1 MATAKVANRTAAT
14 PAAPDEASAILERI
28 RAIQNDP
35 VLQRIR
41 PEGMIWACE
50 DEESNMG
57 ESTVHML
64 TLDILRYGLA
74 FHLAL
79 LTGFRVFGNL
89 NLHFSSEH
97 PNLFIT
103 PDLMVVKAPRSLP
116 AQLSSYRIGEQGPTP
131 LLVAEV
137 LSPKTYKEGDLTGK
151 PIQYGEIGINE
162 YLMADVTGELLARRL
177 VLLRRQ
183 PDGTWR
189 DHQDEDGGITSRLG
203 FRVVIEADGQLR
215 LSDAKTGKRY
225 ARPEEAQAAIDQL
238 AAEAEARQR
247 ADERVRALEEEL
259 ARLRGA
265 EPKAKKGK
273 GRRRKS

>member
-1 MATAKVANRTAAT
+1 MATAKAAHRTGST
-14 PAAPDEASAILERI
+14 PPAVNGASAILERI

-41 PEGMIWACE
+41 PKGMVWACE

-57 ESTVHML
+57 ESTVHTL

-74 FHLAL
+74 FPFVLMGGL
-79 LTGFRVFGNL
+79 RVLGNL
-89 NLHFSSEH
+89 NLYFSRQN
-97 PNLFIT
+97 PNLFLT
-103 PDLMVVKAPRSLP
+103 PDLMVVKTPRPLP

-137 LSPKTYKEGDLTGK
+137 LSPRTYREGDLTGK
-151 PIQYGEIGINE
+151 PIQYGEIGIDE
-162 YLMADVTGELLARRL
+162 YLIADVTGELLAQRL
-177 VLLRRQ
+177 LLLRRQ

-189 DHQDEDGGITSRLG
+189 DKEDEDGGITSGLG

-215 LSDAKTGKRY
+215 VIDAKTGEHY
-225 ARPEEAQAAIDQL
+225 PRPEEAL
-238 AAEAEARQR
+238 AAVR
-247 ADERVRALEEEL
+247 RVRALEEEL

-265 EPKAKKGK
+265 SPKGKKGK
-273 GRRRKS
+273 GQRRKS